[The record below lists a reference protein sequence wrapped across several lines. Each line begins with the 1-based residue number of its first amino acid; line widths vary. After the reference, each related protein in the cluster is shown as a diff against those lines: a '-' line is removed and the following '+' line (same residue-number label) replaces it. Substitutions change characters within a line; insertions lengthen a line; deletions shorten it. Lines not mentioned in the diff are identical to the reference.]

1 MWLGSY
7 FKFFS
12 ESTTSN
18 ASLPP
23 SLPIDFE
30 TEQRFEYRS
39 EHSSRHILTEKYFR
53 KRIQSQLQCHS
64 FDWYLEHVMKELY
77 VPEDHFTIKGQI
89 KSKLKRTVHD
99 SSS

>member
-1 MWLGSY
+1 MGSY

-18 ASLPP
+18 ASSPP
-23 SLPIDFE
+23 SAPVDFE
-30 TEQRFEYRS
+30 TEQGFEYRS
-39 EHSSRHILTEKYFR
+39 VNFLRHIQNEKYFR

-89 KSKLKRTVHD
+89 KSKLKRTVHG
-99 SSS
+99 SSFLK